1 MACIY
6 FEVKKE
12 NENLVKELREEG
24 NNITEL
30 MNNLL
35 EAYAIL
41 RTKKEPI
48 I

>member
-1 MACIY
+1 MSYVY
-6 FEVKKE
+6 FEVSID

-24 NNITEL
+24 DNITEL

-35 EAYAIL
+35 KAYTIL

>member
-12 NENLVKELREEG
+12 NEKLVKELREEG
-24 NNITEL
+24 NNITDL